1 MNFSLIGAF
10 CIVILFLLI
19 GEIVSTKTKAFV
31 PSVFVTAILFMV
43 SFWTFLPKNIVD
55 TASFTGPV
63 VTIAMSLLLTH
74 MGTLMSLKELLGQWR
89 TIVIALAGIVGMC
102 IMTLGPG
109 SLIFGWKQMVAGTP
123 PLTGGV
129 VAALLMSEAATK
141 QGLELIALFV
151 IAVYIMQGFAGYP
164 ITAYCLRK
172 EAKRVI
178 DIFNGMDKAAYR
190 TATETAA
197 TSEGIAKKKLIPP
210 LPEKYQTTYFILF
223 KLILVAWAAVG
234 TETLIH
240 GAINRYIICLV
251 FGVIACELGFL
262 EKNALNKANA
272 FGWLMTVL
280 MAYIF
285 SSLSKAT
292 PDMLVKILV
301 PLIGII
307 VLGVIGL
314 AIASMFVG
322 KLLGYSKEMAFSVAL
337 TALFGFP
344 ADYILTHEAIKA
356 VSQTQEENEYALEEM
371 VPKMLVGGFTTVTI
385 ASVIIAGVFVKL
397 L

>member
-1 MNFSLIGAF
+1 M
-10 CIVILFLLI
+10 LLLLA
-19 GEIVSTKTKAFV
+19 GEVVSTKTKAFV
-31 PSVFVTAILFMV
+31 PSVFVTAILFLIGY
-43 SFWTFLPKNIVD
+43 WTFLPKNIMD
-55 TASFTGPV
+55 IASFTGPV
-63 VTIAMSLLLTH
+63 FTISMLLLLTH
-74 MGTLMSLKELLGQWR
+74 MGTLMSLKELMGQWR
-89 TIVIALAGIVGMC
+89 TIVIALAGLVGMC

-109 SLIFGWKQMVAGTP
+109 TLLFGWKQMVAGTP

-129 VAALLMSEAATK
+129 VASVLMSEAATK
-141 QGLELIALFV
+141 QGLDTVAVFV

-172 EAKRVI
+172 EAKRLIGV
-178 DIFNGMDKAAYR
+178 FNGMDKEAYR
-190 TATETAA
+190 AVVETAA
-197 TSEGIAKKKLIPP
+197 TAEGTARRKLIPQ

-223 KLILVAWAAVG
+223 KLILVAWAAAG
-234 TETLIH
+234 AETLVH
-240 GAINRYIICLV
+240 GAINRYILCLI

-292 PDMLVKILV
+292 PDMLVKIIV

-307 VLGVIGL
+307 VIGVIGL
-314 AIASMFVG
+314 AVASMFVG

-344 ADYILTHEAIKA
+344 ADYILTIEAIKA
-356 VSQTQEENEYALEEM
+356 VSTTKEENEYANGEM

-385 ASVIIAGVFVKL
+385 ASVIIAGIFVKL
-397 L
+397 M